1 MKPELTQRSQLII
14 LGLLMLLHLAIAV
27 PFAYHLNIWV
37 DEASTLYATQNG
49 LAVAIQTAAAQQKQ
63 APLYFW
69 VMSVWR
75 LASDSI
81 FFARLF
87 SIICSLG
94 AISVFASLAKRYF
107 QPKPALLLTA
117 FFALHPYLIW
127 ASVEIRV
134 YSAVILLSVVLLR
147 LFLDAFPAPENND
160 AAGPFARTKLLF
172 LAIVIVALYTNFYL
186 GFVIA
191 GLFVAL
197 IVSRRWRDARSF
209 ALLMIIAGIV
219 FIPMVLMVKSV
230 FLAKTSGYQEEH
242 SLIVP
247 FKEIW
252 YHSLTFVLPAEVF
265 PAEPPSIF
273 AYWRTWVVRV
283 AFIVLGAF
291 AVVRRR
297 QITADT
303 LQVGTITSV
312 ILVCLVIAYFLIG
325 HEYLAIRHLAPLFAP
340 IILLLALLCRDILK
354 DSIRIRPAIPTL
366 VFCVVVMTSFT
377 YATINLYP
385 GYTKRGDWARVGE
398 FIRQN
403 EKPGQPIIVFI
414 TFESLALRYHY
425 AGINRILPS
434 ERFFVYGPEGK
445 YGSPESLKS
454 EIDYVIF
461 AIPADAEQIWLAVGE
476 KCIVTEACT
485 PLQKYIDAHYTIEIE
500 QQFYLEKVYLLKK
513 KPQ

>member
-1 MKPELTQRSQLII
+1 
-14 LGLLMLLHLAIAV
+14 
-27 PFAYHLNIWV
+27 
-37 DEASTLYATQNG
+37 
-49 LAVAIQTAAAQQKQ
+49 
-63 APLYFW
+63 
-69 VMSVWR
+69 
-75 LASDSI
+75 
-81 FFARLF
+81 
-87 SIICSLG
+87 
-94 AISVFASLAKRYF
+94 
-107 QPKPALLLTA
+107 
-117 FFALHPYLIW
+117 
-127 ASVEIRV
+127 
-134 YSAVILLSVVLLR
+134 
-147 LFLDAFPAPENND
+147 
-160 AAGPFARTKLLF
+160 
-172 LAIVIVALYTNFYL
+172 
-186 GFVIA
+186 
-191 GLFVAL
+191 
-197 IVSRRWRDARSF
+197 
-209 ALLMIIAGIV
+209 MIIAGIV

-283 AFIVLGAF
+283 AFIVLGIF

-445 YGSPESLKS
+445 YGSTSMH
-454 EIDYVIF
+454 
-461 AIPADAEQIWLAVGE
+461 
-476 KCIVTEACT
+476 TT
-485 PLQKYIDAHYTIEIE
+485 
-500 QQFYLEKVYLLKK
+500 LLR
-513 KPQ
+513 